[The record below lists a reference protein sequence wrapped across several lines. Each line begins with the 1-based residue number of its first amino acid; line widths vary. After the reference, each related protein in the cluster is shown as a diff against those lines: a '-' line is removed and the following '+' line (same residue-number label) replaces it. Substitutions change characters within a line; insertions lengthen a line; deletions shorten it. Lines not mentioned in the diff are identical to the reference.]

1 MGEDLNKPPSTPPK
15 GESRNNNSRLIA
27 ASSEPTSTA
36 IVPNPFRPH
45 GVRRRRVDPHRDRRS
60 TVARSDA
67 SSFGGGGSGAHSSSS
82 TRSSSSSNAVLLA
95 VIRDLQSLGSGGQAI
110 NEHVIRYI
118 YALRLKNLQLQPMGG
133 DGNCL
138 FRSVAHQVY
147 GTESL
152 HHLCR
157 KAAADYMEAE
167 ADFFADFVSENGNEG
182 SHGASGVGGFSM
194 YLSDIR
200 KDGVWGDDPEVQALC
215 EIYNRPAEIW
225 AYDPVVGAK
234 MLRVF
239 HSAGTTSATAAAAGM
254 SATSGDGSADAMMT
268 LSDALTMPSGGGL
281 NGGSNASTSSIIRSP
296 STSANSAINANSGRG
311 EDSSRIV
318 NAAFRP
324 PIRLSYFAG
333 GHYDSLRISDDVA
346 WKSQLLAPETAG
358 AREEQAIRAA
368 RSRAAS
374 RFASTSSSSFPSSSL
389 HPDQQMVNSAL
400 SVSDMEAT
408 ENSTMQAA
416 LAASRAQWEEGQDE
430 GLDAALLES
439 YLQSSS
445 FSSTDPRITS
455 SSSSSS
461 AILTTTNDDESRD
474 LARALLTSQADMDG
488 TLEKEIESAKKESLL
503 LSAAAAKSD
512 TSQLWKLTSQLTEDE
527 QMHCLLSGIS
537 VEQFLSTRDQNSR
550 LAGGGGGINSSSSAS
565 EDADLAMALLL
576 SSQQH

>member
-1 MGEDLNKPPSTPPK
+1 
-15 GESRNNNSRLIA
+15 
-27 ASSEPTSTA
+27 
-36 IVPNPFRPH
+36 
-45 GVRRRRVDPHRDRRS
+45 
-60 TVARSDA
+60 
-67 SSFGGGGSGAHSSSS
+67 
-82 TRSSSSSNAVLLA
+82 
-95 VIRDLQSLGSGGQAI
+95 
-110 NEHVIRYI
+110 
-118 YALRLKNLQLQPMGG
+118 
-133 DGNCL
+133 
-138 FRSVAHQVY
+138 
-147 GTESL
+147 
-152 HHLCR
+152 
-157 KAAADYMEAE
+157 
-167 ADFFADFVSENGNEG
+167 
-182 SHGASGVGGFSM
+182 
-194 YLSDIR
+194 
-200 KDGVWGDDPEVQALC
+200 
-215 EIYNRPAEIW
+215 
-225 AYDPVVGAK
+225 
-234 MLRVF
+234 
-239 HSAGTTSATAAAAGM
+239 
-254 SATSGDGSADAMMT
+254 
-268 LSDALTMPSGGGL
+268 MPSGGGL
-281 NGGSNASTSSIIRSP
+281 IGGSNASTSSIIRSP
-296 STSANSAINANSGRG
+296 TTSANSAIEANSGRG

-374 RFASTSSSSFPSSSL
+374 RFASTSSSFPSSSL

-455 SSSSSS
+455 SSS
-461 AILTTTNDDESRD
+461 AVMTTTNDDESRD
-474 LARALLTSQADMDG
+474 LARALMTSQADMDG

-537 VEQFLSTRDQNSR
+537 VEQFLLARDQNSR
-550 LAGGGGGINSSSSAS
+550 LAGGGGGGINSSSSAS